1 MSVEPEE
8 EQPYDDTYDEEHQ
21 KEDSYYD
28 YDDEIDVPKS
38 KVVESEY
45 VKNDKPLTI
54 SISVSKSLS
63 SN

>member
-8 EQPYDDTYDEEHQ
+8 EQPYDDTYYEEQQ

-28 YDDEIDVPKS
+28 YDDEIVDPKS

-54 SISVSKSLS
+54 SISVSKSFS